1 MVDCFIWHFR
11 SSTRNI
17 HYGWTVLHPILRWG
31 IGGVSLVDCFI
42 WHFRSSTRNIHYGWT
57 VLHPILKW
65 EKAGNWWCFN
75 GGLLYLAL
83 QVINKEYSLRV
94 DSFAPYFKV
103 GNWWCFIGGLLYL
116 ALQVINKEYSLRV
129 DSFAPYFKVGKGGK
143 LVVFQWWIALFGTS
157 GHQQGIFITGG
168 QFCPLF

>member
-17 HYGWTVLHPILRWG
+17 HYGWTVLHPILRWE
-31 IGGVSLVDCFI
+31 IGGVSMVDCFI

-57 VLHPILKW
+57 VLHPILRW

-83 QVINKEYSLRV
+83 QVINKEYSLR
-94 DSFAPYFKV
+94 
-103 GNWWCFIGGLLYL
+103 L
-116 ALQVINKEYSLRV
+116 

-168 QFCPLF
+168 QFCTLF